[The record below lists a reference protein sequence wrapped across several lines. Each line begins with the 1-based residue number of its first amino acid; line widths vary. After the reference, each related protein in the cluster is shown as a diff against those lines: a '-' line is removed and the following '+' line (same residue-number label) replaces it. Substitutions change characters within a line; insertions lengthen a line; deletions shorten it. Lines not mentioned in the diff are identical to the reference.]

1 MQRAMPSTNTA
12 CYFNLRG
19 KGAVTA
25 YFAHAHAWIGSE
37 GTYNLASSSSAGVS
51 APYIETEANPVYRAK
66 GWEWPDW
73 LTQNGYVEADICLSE
88 TGNPNLSSRFIL
100 GNATG
105 QFTPSLAAFYIARPS
120 SDATSGNTLQ
130 FSKTHSTGTPAVNH
144 SVGYSVFDGVYRKYR
159 IEWTNYTISGVR
171 TMQLKLYIDGTLVST
186 NTPTA
191 TSWVRPPALELINGS
206 TTFQTMKN
214 IAIGSPVLP
223 ANAVPAPY

>member
-1 MQRAMPSTNTA
+1 VRFRAT
-12 CYFNLRG
+12 
-19 KGAVTA
+19 GAIT
-25 YFAHAHAWIGSE
+25 YYIAHAQAYIGSE
-37 GTYNLASSSSAGVS
+37 GAYNLVAATQTVS

-73 LTQNGYVEADICLSE
+73 LTQNGYVEADVCLSE
-88 TGNPNLSSRFIL
+88 TANPNLSSRFLL

-120 SDATSGNTLQ
+120 SDATASNTLQ
-130 FSKTHSTGTPAVNH
+130 FSKTHTTGTPAVNH

-171 TMQLKLYIDGTLVST
+171 TVQLKLYIDGTLVNT
-186 NTPTA
+186 NTPSA
-191 TSWVRPPALELINGS
+191 TSWVRPPSLEIINGS